1 MLVNPLLKESVRDL
15 QRDHLPIQREKLDRF
30 DPYVKILL
38 TDSFLQRIDDFRP
51 QVLHSSVLMGNDYGK
66 VVGNGEPHFG
76 LNILDYGHL
85 QVSFHKFSTI
95 VDKWN
100 KGEI

>member
-1 MLVNPLLKESVRDL
+1 
-15 QRDHLPIQREKLDRF
+15 
-30 DPYVKILL
+30 
-38 TDSFLQRIDDFRP
+38 
-51 QVLHSSVLMGNDYGK
+51 MGNDYGK
-66 VVGNGEPHFG
+66 VAGNGEPHFG